1 MKKNKTLAFVLSA
14 VTFASLVGC
23 SSDTYVSKE
32 NMDKFGDP
40 QVEKFLI
47 RECIVPERDIRI
59 AIAEH
64 FDFDKAELKE
74 QDHASIDQLISSI
87 KHLHGQIAIVA
98 HTDYQGSSEYNEK
111 LSIRR
116 AESVKAYM
124 ETQLDGT
131 RYDWE
136 LKHYGE
142 NKPIAEGK
150 TLEANAQNR
159 RAYIVFEQTQ
169 TQAENA
175 FCAPPEPERK
185 VFVAMT
191 SHFDFDKYELKESDK
206 TSLDEFVSNLTGL
219 NGRILVAGHTDAQG
233 SLSYNEKLAQH
244 RAQSVLEYLQT
255 QLDPSQFVW
264 EVKAFGEL
272 NLVTQ
277 EQTLEANALN
287 RRALVVFKQGD
298 LPEQ

>member
-1 MKKNKTLAFVLSA
+1 MSIKPIFLGLSIAAITLVS
-14 VTFASLVGC
+14 GC
-23 SSDTYVSKE
+23 STDTYVSKE

-40 QVEKFLI
+40 NVEKFLI

-64 FDFDKAELKE
+64 FDFDKSELKE
-74 QDHASIDQLISSI
+74 QDHAAIDQLIGSI
-87 KHLHGQIAIVA
+87 KRLHGQIAIVA
-98 HTDYQGSSEYNEK
+98 HTDYQGSSDYNEK
-111 LSIRR
+111 LSMRR
-116 AESVKAYM
+116 AEAVKAYM
-124 ETQLDGT
+124 QTKLDGT

-142 NKPIAEGK
+142 NKPIAAGQ
-150 TLEANAQNR
+150 TLAANAENR

-169 TQAENA
+169 TEAENA

-191 SHFDFDKYELKESDK
+191 SHFDFDKYDLKESDK
-206 TSLDEFVSNLTGL
+206 KSLDEFVTNLKGL
-219 NGRILVAGHTDAQG
+219 NGRVLVAGHTDYQG
-233 SLSYNEKLAQH
+233 SVSYNEKLAQL
-244 RAQSVLEYLQT
+244 RAQAVLEYLQT

-277 EQTLEANALN
+277 EQSLEANVLN

-298 LPEQ
+298 LPEK